1 MVGFVALGGD
11 GSLDGNGSLENKDF
25 NVGMVGFVALGD
37 DGSLENND
45 SNVGMVGV
53 FIVVV
58 VVVVVEDSCGC
69 IGDGLYKAMYKEFQT
84 K

>member
-11 GSLDGNGSLENKDF
+11 GSLDGNESLENKDF

-45 SNVGMVGV
+45 SNVGMVG
-53 FIVVV
+53 FL
-58 VVVVVEDSCGC
+58 G
-69 IGDGLYKAMYKEFQT
+69 GGGLFMWMYWRLII
-84 K
+84 